1 MCACVEP
8 AEHSMRPLTCA
19 VSWCFRKK
27 RATDWVDN
35 VHNNWI
41 YVTGLPSDVT
51 EEELVEHFSKAGVLA
66 INPAT
71 ATPKVKIYR

>member
-1 MCACVEP
+1 M
-8 AEHSMRPLTCA
+8 
-19 VSWCFRKK
+19 
-27 RATDWVDN
+27 DN

-51 EEELVEHFSKAGVLA
+51 EEELIEHFSKAGVLA